1 MRQLFVSSTFTQHGV
16 SLGDGGYQ
24 VAEFLPL
31 RGWSAI
37 GWWLSAIGYRLSAI
51 GHRLSANG

>member
-37 GWWLSAIGYRLSAI
+37 GYRLSANRPIGYRLSAI
-51 GHRLSANG
+51 G